1 MDFHAVMTAFG
12 LTLFAGLSTGFGSM
26 LILFTK
32 KTNVKLLS
40 VSLGLSAGVMI
51 YVSFMEIL
59 QSANTTLAA
68 ELGKFQGGWVAI
80 LSFFSGIVLSAV
92 IDRFVPQPANP
103 HEVRTVEKAC
113 DGIMLA
119 EKSAALAAITDGKDR
134 SQAQLAEKEAQKT
147 RNLLRLGYLTA
158 VVITIHN
165 VPEGLATF
173 ITALKD
179 LRLGVTIAIAI
190 AVHNIPEGISVSVP
204 IYCATG
210 SRRKAFI
217 YSFLSGL
224 TELVGALIGFFILM
238 PFLNNVLFGVIFALV
253 AGIMVFIALDELL
266 PAAREYG
273 EHHLAIYGLVLGM
286 LIMAISLVFM

>member
-1 MDFHAVMTAFG
+1 MCPSLRTRTKPGLLKRHAKKPLLRKKPRYQRVLGQKDKATGTAM
-12 LTLFAGLSTGFGSM
+12 ARLSW
-26 LILFTK
+26 LK
-32 KTNVKLLS
+32 RKRK
-40 VSLGLSAGVMI
+40 
-51 YVSFMEIL
+51 
-59 QSANTTLAA
+59 
-68 ELGKFQGGWVAI
+68 
-80 LSFFSGIVLSAV
+80 
-92 IDRFVPQPANP
+92 
-103 HEVRTVEKAC
+103 
-113 DGIMLA
+113 
-119 EKSAALAAITDGKDR
+119 
-134 SQAQLAEKEAQKT
+134 KT

-165 VPEGLATF
+165 IPEGLATF

-238 PFLNNVLFGVIFALV
+238 PFLSNVLFGVIFALT

-266 PAAREYG
+266 PAAKEYG

-286 LIMAISLVFM
+286 LIMAVSLVFM

>member
-1 MDFHAVMTAFG
+1 
-12 LTLFAGLSTGFGSM
+12 M

-59 QSANTTLAA
+59 QSANTTLVA
-68 ELGKFQGGWVAI
+68 ELGKLWGGWVAI

-103 HEVRTVEKAC
+103 HEARTVEKAC
-113 DGIMLA
+113 EETIPV
-119 EKSAALAAITDGKDR
+119 
-134 SQAQLAEKEAQKT
+134 EKEAQKT

-158 VVITIHN
+158 LVITMHN
-165 VPEGLATF
+165 IPEGLATF

-179 LRLGVTIAIAI
+179 LRLGITIAIAV

-224 TELVGALIGFFILM
+224 TELAGALIGFFILM
-238 PFLNNVLFGVIFALV
+238 PFLSNVLFGVIFALV

-286 LIMAISLVFM
+286 LIMAVSLVFM

>member
-1 MDFHAVMTAFG
+1 M
-12 LTLFAGLSTGFGSM
+12 
-26 LILFTK
+26 
-32 KTNVKLLS
+32 
-40 VSLGLSAGVMI
+40 SLGLSAGVMI

-59 QSANTTLAA
+59 QSANTTLVA
-68 ELGKFQGGWVAI
+68 ELGKLWGGWAAI

-103 HEVRTVEKAC
+103 HEARTVEKAC
-113 DGIMLA
+113 EETALA
-119 EKSAALAAITDGKDR
+119 EKTEVPAGPGSEGQGHR
-134 SQAQLAEKEAQKT
+134 HRHGQAQLAEKEAQKT

-165 VPEGLATF
+165 IPEGLATF

-238 PFLNNVLFGVIFALV
+238 PFLSNVLFGVIFALT

-266 PAAREYG
+266 PAAKEYG

-286 LIMAISLVFM
+286 LIMAVSLVFM